1 MHQPPGAQGAPYER
15 VQANKGAQVRD
26 LLHPAVQ
33 SERSASAVEDRHGGR
48 ANLTD

>member
-26 LLHPAVQ
+26 LLHPAVSKTGTGAEQ
-33 SERSASAVEDRHGGR
+33 I
-48 ANLTD
+48 